1 MSSGWFRTWRR
12 AASGLAIAVATLVAC
27 GGDDPRQLAGYS
39 VEPVPTVGDIALP
52 DLTNDS
58 TEFPLRADPGKI
70 LLVYFGYTNCPD
82 FCPNTMASIKLARQ
96 QVDDPAKVEMAMA
109 TVDPERDLD
118 TLASYVTGF
127 VPDGHALGTPDDAAL
142 SRAASAFG
150 VSYEVNTGSGGDTE
164 VAHTTLLYAVD
175 DDGQV
180 VLAWPFG
187 VSIDDLAADID
198 YLLDYQPAGGDE

>member
-1 MSSGWFRTWRR
+1 MSSGWFGRWCR
-12 AASGLAIAVATLVAC
+12 AVPGVAMAVAALVAC

-39 VEPVPTVGDIALP
+39 VEPVPMVGDITLP

-58 TEFPLRADPGKI
+58 TEFPMRADPGKI

-82 FCPNTMASIKLARQ
+82 FCPNTMANIKLARQ
-96 QVDDPAKVEMAMA
+96 QVDDPAQVEMAMV

-127 VPDGHALGTPDDAAL
+127 IPDGHALGTPDDAAL

-150 VSYEVNTGSGGDTE
+150 VSYDVSTGSGGETE

-198 YLLDYQPAGGDE
+198 QLLDSPQAG

>member
-39 VEPVPTVGDIALP
+39 VEPVPTVGEIALP

-198 YLLDYQPAGGDE
+198 ELLDQQSAGDE

>member
-1 MSSGWFRTWRR
+1 MTRPRR
-12 AASGLAIAVATLVAC
+12 RRLAGGLLALGAVTLAAC

-58 TEFPLRADPGKI
+58 TEFPLRADPGRM

-82 FCPNTMASIKLARQ
+82 FCPNTMANIKLARQ
-96 QVDDPAKVEMAMA
+96 QVDDPAKVEMAMV
-109 TVDPERDLD
+109 TVDPERDLA

-150 VSYEVNTGSGGDTE
+150 VSYEVNTGSGGEAE

-175 DDGQV
+175 DDGEV

-198 YLLDYQPAGGDE
+198 ELLDQQSAGDE

>member
-1 MSSGWFRTWRR
+1 M
-12 AASGLAIAVATLVAC
+12 AALTIAAC
-27 GGDDPRQLAGYS
+27 GGGGSRELAGYN

-58 TEFPLRADPGKI
+58 AVFPLRADPGKI

-82 FCPNTMASIKLARQ
+82 FCPNTMANIKLARQ
-96 QVDDPAKVEMAMA
+96 KLDDPAKLEMAMV
-109 TVDPERDLD
+109 TVDPGRDLP

-127 VPDGHALGTPDDAAL
+127 ISDGHALGTEDDDAL
-142 SRAASAFG
+142 RQAASAFG
-150 VSYEVNTGSGGDTE
+150 VAYDVSTDASGETQ

-175 DDGQV
+175 GAGHV

-187 VSIDDLAADID
+187 VSIDDLAKDVD
-198 YLLDYQPAGGDE
+198 YLLDHQSPDSGV

>member
-1 MSSGWFRTWRR
+1 MTAGRR
-12 AASGLAIAVATLVAC
+12 VWIAAALLTLGAAVLAAC
-27 GGDDPRQLAGYS
+27 GGGGTRELAGYR
-39 VEPVPTVGDIALP
+39 VEPLPSVGDLTLP
-52 DLTNDS
+52 DLTNGGAA
-58 TEFPLRADPGKI
+58 FPLRADPGKI

-82 FCPNTMASIKLARQ
+82 FCPNTMANIKLARQ
-96 QVDDPAKVEMAMA
+96 QLDEPADLQMAMV

-127 VPDGHALGTPDDAAL
+127 VPDGHALGTTDDVAL

-150 VSYEVNTGSGGDTE
+150 VSYDVSTDASSDSE

-175 DDGQV
+175 AGGHV

-198 YLLDYQPAGGDE
+198 ALLEHQ

>member
-1 MSSGWFRTWRR
+1 MG
-12 AASGLAIAVATLVAC
+12 GLARQTVRHVPWVVRHVTPGGARPAPSQWPCWSLAAATIHASSPATASSRYPLSATSRSRIS
-27 GGDDPRQLAGYS
+27 P
-39 VEPVPTVGDIALP
+39 
-52 DLTNDS
+52 NDS
-58 TEFPLRADPGKI
+58 ADFPLRADPGKI

-82 FCPNTMASIKLARQ
+82 FCPNTMANIKLARQ
-96 QVDDPAKVEMAMA
+96 QLDDPAQVEMAMV
-109 TVDPERDLD
+109 TVDPGRDLD

-127 VPDGHALGTPDDAAL
+127 IPDGHALGTDDDDAAL
-142 SRAASAFG
+142 ARAASAFG
-150 VSYEVNTGSGGDTE
+150 VSYDVSTDASGETE

-198 YLLDYQPAGGDE
+198 

>member
-82 FCPNTMASIKLARQ
+82 FCPNTMANIKLARQ
-96 QVDDPAKVEMAMA
+96 QVDDPAEVEMAMVS
-109 TVDPERDLD
+109 VDPDRDLD

-175 DDGQV
+175 DGGQV

-198 YLLDYQPAGGDE
+198 ELLDQQSAGDE